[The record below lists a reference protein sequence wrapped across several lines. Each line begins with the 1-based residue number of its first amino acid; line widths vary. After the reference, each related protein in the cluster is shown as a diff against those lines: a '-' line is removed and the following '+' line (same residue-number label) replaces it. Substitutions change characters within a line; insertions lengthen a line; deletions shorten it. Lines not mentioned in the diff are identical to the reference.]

1 MSVSRRST
9 LVLLLLLGSGTA
21 APAQLVLPGARL
33 PDGPGS
39 PAPSAMPGSSPGTP
53 KARPVVAKAPTEELV
68 LNRELKLNG
77 SMGRFRIERV
87 GRSDLRARLT
97 LDGTRLTQPGESC
110 TVRLEEAVALTARG
124 WVDGLLRYEVG
135 APACPI
141 IADLVDG
148 ALWVRGPAGAC
159 VIEAADCRVDPRG
172 LWGPDPTALA
182 PLARAIEQD
191 RGRADRAVRENYKA
205 LTERARPQEVR
216 AVVSEQ
222 AAFSAE
228 REMLCRSYAQEA
240 SHGFCNARFTQA
252 RAAQLAARLGGRPA
266 PAIPRPRQALPISP
280 APNQE

>member
-9 LVLLLLLGSGTA
+9 LVLLLLLGSSTA

-33 PDGPGS
+33 QDGPGS
-39 PAPSAMPGSSPGTP
+39 PAPSAGLPPGTA
-53 KARPVVAKAPTEELV
+53 KARPFVARAPTEEPV

-87 GRSDLRARLT
+87 GRTDLRARLT

-124 WVDGLLRYEVG
+124 RVDGLPRYEVG

-141 IADLVDG
+141 IADVVDG
-148 ALWVRGPAGAC
+148 ALWVRGPVGAC
-159 VIEAADCRVDPRG
+159 IIEAADCRVDPRG
-172 LWGPDPTALA
+172 LWGPDPAALA

-228 REMLCRSYAQEA
+228 REMLCRSYAHEA

-252 RAAQLAARLGGRPA
+252 RAAQLAARLRLA
-266 PAIPRPRQALPISP
+266 PAIPRPRPAPPITP
-280 APNQE
+280 APNPE

>member
-1 MSVSRRST
+1 MSVSHRST
-9 LVLLLLLGSGTA
+9 LVLLVLLGSGTA

-33 PDGPGS
+33 QDDPGS
-39 PAPSAMPGSSPGTP
+39 RPAPGLPPGTP
-53 KARPVVAKAPTEELV
+53 RARPAVPKAPAEDMV

-77 SMGRFRIERV
+77 SMGRLRIERV
-87 GRSDLRARLT
+87 GRTDLRARLT
-97 LDGTRLTQPGESC
+97 LEGTRLTQPGESC

-124 WVDGLLRYEVG
+124 RVDGLLRYELG

-141 IADLVDG
+141 IADLVEG
-148 ALWVRGPAGAC
+148 ALWVRGPVGAC

-172 LWGPDPTALA
+172 LWGPDPAALA

-191 RGRADRAVRENYKA
+191 RGRADREVRENYKA
-205 LTERARPQEVR
+205 LTERARPQDVR

-228 REMLCRSYAQEA
+228 RETLCRSYAREA

-252 RAAQLAARLGGRPA
+252 RAAQLAARLGGTPVTA
-266 PAIPRPRQALPISP
+266 VPRPRRASPITP
-280 APNQE
+280 APHQE